1 MLQTINPSSPL
12 PVRDRVR
19 GLLLNTLID
28 AHGLLL
34 TVNRRLHT
42 ALNLRSRRG
51 EGNMIWTILVVGL
64 VAVVAA
70 VSIYQ
75 FGPKI
80 KAMGEKANQTLSA
93 PPW

>member
-1 MLQTINPSSPL
+1 MLGTIFATERRQLSE
-12 PVRDRVR
+12 
-19 GLLLNTLID
+19 
-28 AHGLLL
+28 
-34 TVNRRLHT
+34 RLHT
-42 ALNLRSRRG
+42 SAVDAFLRVQALGSRLNLRSRRG

-64 VAVVAA
+64 VATVAA

-80 KAMGEKANQTLSA
+80 KAMGEQANETLSA